1 MPNAGQVFAF
11 GIAIA
16 AMNRIVRFYL
26 AVSMLAAV
34 IFGIAGC
41 GKSTTTGDAG
51 AAHQTSG
58 LEKAAQENALAEI
71 KKHWIKQP
79 EGWITARDSGTS
91 FAPIRFLRQ
100 CRELS
105 VEGVR
110 SDDLSEADRMNGFE
124 WTGEVKFKETPCR
137 EAGEQGVL
145 LDGMAGITIFRQRG
159 RWTQWVDFTP
169 EPLKLQRVKGQWQ
182 IPQDTWLLRGK
193 LPGAEDFATA
203 GVK

>member
-1 MPNAGQVFAF
+1 MSCIVRVYLAAF
-11 GIAIA
+11 ILA
-16 AMNRIVRFYL
+16 AMT
-26 AVSMLAAV
+26 
-34 IFGIAGC
+34 FGLSGC
-41 GKSTTTGDAG
+41 GKSTNTSDAG
-51 AAHQTSG
+51 AARQTSG
-58 LEKAAQENALAEI
+58 LEKAAQENALTEI
-71 KKHWIKQP
+71 KKHWIKQS
-79 EGWITARDSGTS
+79 EGWITARDSGSS

-100 CRELS
+100 CRELT

-110 SDDLSEADRMNGFE
+110 TDDLSEADRMNGFE

-137 EAGEQGVL
+137 EVGEQGVL
-145 LDGMAGITIFRQRG
+145 LDGMASITTFRQRG

-193 LPGAEDFATA
+193 LPGAEDFASA